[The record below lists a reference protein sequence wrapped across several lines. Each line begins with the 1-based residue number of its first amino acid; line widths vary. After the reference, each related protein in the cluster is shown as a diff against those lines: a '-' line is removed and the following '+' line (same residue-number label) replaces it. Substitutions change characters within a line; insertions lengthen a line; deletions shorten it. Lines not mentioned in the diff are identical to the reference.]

1 MEEIKKKKCRSCGTT
16 FTPYR
21 TTDTVCSSLCA
32 KKYKESKEKK
42 KAEAS
47 KEKKQTERKQL
58 LETARLIFNR
68 YIRER
73 DKGKRCICCDKPLGA
88 DFQAGHY
95 FSGGGHSNVLFDEE
109 NVHGQRYEC
118 NVAKSGNNTEYGVR
132 LERYL
137 GEAEFELLRARAY
150 EPKRWEVEELKRII
164 TTYKAKYEELVLT
177 SANGK

>member
-1 MEEIKKKKCRSCGTT
+1 MDEIKKKKCRSCGTT

-47 KEKKQTERKQL
+47 KEKKTTERKQL
-58 LETARLIFNR
+58 LETAKIVFNR

-73 DKGKRCICCDKPLGA
+73 DKGRRCICCDKMLGA

-95 FSGGGHSNVLFDEE
+95 YSGGGHSNVLFDED
-109 NVHGQRYEC
+109 NVHGQSLEC
-118 NVAKSGNNTEYGVR
+118 NMAKAGNNTEYGVR
-132 LERYL
+132 LEKLL
-137 GEAEFELLRARAY
+137 GEDELSLLRSRAY
-150 EPKRWEVEELKRII
+150 EPKRWEVDELKRII
-164 TTYKAKYEELVLT
+164 ETYKRKYNELVLT
-177 SANGK
+177 S